1 MNNGRLQFS
10 CQREQSELA
19 QTLPSAAENLTGR
32 VKFFNLVKAM
42 REAQREYFSTRSHEA
57 LQKARSLER
66 SVDAYIKRGDDYLK
80 NKTKNQLY
88 SIMTDNMRTIK
99 FKAKRLDN
107 GEWVKGDLLQ
117 YLDGTVYIGDNEGTW
132 TDDGLCNSD
141 YTHVEIVAP
150 DTVCQFTGFLDK
162 NGKEIY
168 EGDVLRS
175 DEYPYSCIGDK
186 RRDNYYA
193 VVYYC
198 EEGACFGTVTAK
210 NPSSDV
216 GGISDGILDDVERE
230 KMKNFEVIGNVHEDK
245 WQQYGEYFKNE
256 EKEVDN
262 D

>member
-1 MNNGRLQFS
+1 
-10 CQREQSELA
+10 
-19 QTLPSAAENLTGR
+19 
-32 VKFFNLVKAM
+32 
-42 REAQREYFSTRSHEA
+42 
-57 LQKARSLER
+57 
-66 SVDAYIKRGDDYLK
+66 
-80 NKTKNQLY
+80 
-88 SIMTDNMRTIK
+88 MRTIK
-99 FKAKRLDN
+99 FKAKTLKA
-107 GEWVKGDLLQ
+107 GEWIVGDFVCIN
-117 YLDGTVYIGDNEGTW
+117 GVTCIKPEGESDNVFPICTKV
-132 TDDGLCNSD
+132 N
-141 YTHVEIVAP
+141 P

-186 RRDNYYA
+186 KRDNYYA

-230 KMKNFEVIGNVHEDK
+230 KMKNFEVVGNIHEEN
-245 WQQYGEYFKNE
+245 WQQYGEYFKTEE
-256 EKEVDN
+256 EKKADN